1 MGPDG
6 KGRRDDPPLGDGGDV
21 SGVGDF
27 SLIPE
32 LDGGVFLL

>member
-1 MGPDG
+1 MSLDD
-6 KGRRDDPPLGDGGDV
+6 KGRRDEPGLGDGGDV
-21 SGVGDF
+21 SADGDF